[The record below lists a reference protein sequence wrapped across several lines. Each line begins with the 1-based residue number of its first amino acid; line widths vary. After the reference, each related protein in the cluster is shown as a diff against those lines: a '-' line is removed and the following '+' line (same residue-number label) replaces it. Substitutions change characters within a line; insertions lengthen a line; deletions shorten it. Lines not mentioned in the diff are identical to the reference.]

1 MVTRLAAHGLLRP
14 QGRRSGAS
22 TSPLLRIAGRPG
34 RTATRL
40 REPLHPALPMGEP
53 SRALAMR
60 LLAGRVEELWMVL
73 TFLQGIR
80 RGWHRA
86 SLLLA
91 RGIHRCA
98 AEHEMVGGVH

>member
-1 MVTRLAAHGLLRP
+1 
-14 QGRRSGAS
+14 
-22 TSPLLRIAGRPG
+22 
-34 RTATRL
+34 
-40 REPLHPALPMGEP
+40 
-53 SRALAMR
+53 
-60 LLAGRVEELWMVL
+60 MVL